1 MGDLTSLSVEEIF
14 QLLESN
20 NPEIVCE
27 IQRLFHENL
36 SETKEGWLVSGLYDY
51 YTTTGSANGL
61 KLLLNVKVSNRLM
74 LAPFIPLLFP
84 RSPMIDSCVTAWL
97 KG

>member
-1 MGDLTSLSVEEIF
+1 MGDLTRLSVEEIF

-36 SETKEGWLVSGLYDY
+36 SETREGWLVSGLYDY

-74 LAPFIPLLFP
+74 WMNTFIPVLFP
-84 RSPMIDSCVTAWL
+84 RSPMTDCCVTAWL
-97 KG
+97 